1 MRWYDPDVEGK
12 DEAHRRGGGR
22 RDLFLLSMS
31 MSMMSFVSQSLVAA
45 SLDDPCKERK
55 RSKVVME
62 MMEMM
67 DEQRRDRG

>member
-45 SLDDPCKERK
+45 SLDDPCKKRK
-55 RSKVVME
+55 RSKM